1 MSSFEHHW
9 SNHLVEQEDNDYDV
23 VLHVAEA
30 VACVT
35 VVADRLILVS
45 DSNYIF
51 KSFSLSNLPI

>member
-1 MSSFEHHW
+1 MWYVRMSEEKIDYKFWFVSSFEHHW

-35 VVADRLILVS
+35 VVTVPG
-45 DSNYIF
+45 N
-51 KSFSLSNLPI
+51 

>member
-1 MSSFEHHW
+1 MSEEKIDYKFWFVSSFEHHW

-35 VVADRLILVS
+35 VVTVPG
-45 DSNYIF
+45 N
-51 KSFSLSNLPI
+51 